1 MSFLG
6 LFLTMRRPKH
16 FANFLSGGLV
26 CLGLFALNGLV
37 CAQDTLFVVR
47 GNWTQ
52 IPEAPESLR
61 LVSTPEWTEQN
72 TVLQGDA
79 NEPWP
84 LVVVNLDSLQHE
96 FTVHAAGAETVA
108 LQPTDTVTLVVPA
121 LGMGTY
127 RYGLTDGQGIGLG
140 AQGMVQI
147 GLATTDLPLFHWNLC
162 DWETAALAAW
172 AAGEDPAEGPYVPNY
187 FTINER
193 VYPNTLEDNN
203 ALVVTAIG
211 DTSLI
216 AIANHGRMDHVL
228 HFHGFH
234 VTILSSNTQ
243 PQRIGWSKDTVPI
256 KRGEGMT
263 VQLVAHQSGTYPV
276 HDHNLIAV
284 TNAGFYPGG
293 MLTQIQVM
301 P

>member
-1 MSFLG
+1 
-6 LFLTMRRPKH
+6 MRLRQH
-16 FANFLSGGLV
+16 LANVLSIGLV
-26 CLGLFALNGLV
+26 CFGLFTLEGSA

-47 GNWTQ
+47 GTWTQ
-52 IPEAPESLR
+52 IPESPESLR
-61 LVSTPEWTEQN
+61 LVTAPEWTEQN
-72 TVLQGDA
+72 SVLQGVADA
-79 NEPWP
+79 PWP

-96 FTVHAAGAETVA
+96 FTVHAAGIEAVP
-108 LQPTDTVTLVVPA
+108 LQPADTVTLVVPA

-127 RYGLTDGQGIGLG
+127 RFGLTDAQGIGLG

-147 GLATTDLPLFHWNLC
+147 GLADGDLPLFHWNLC
-162 DWETAALAAW
+162 DWETDALEAW
-172 AAGEDPAEGPYVPNY
+172 SEGEIPVEGPYVPNY

-193 VYPNTLEDNN
+193 IYPNTLEDEN
-203 ALVVTAIG
+203 ALVVAAIG
-211 DTSLI
+211 DTCLI
-216 AIANHGRMDHVL
+216 SVANHGRMDHVL

-243 PQRIGWSKDTVPI
+243 PERIGWSKDTVPI

-263 VQLVAHQSGTYPV
+263 VQLVANQAGTYPV